1 METELIIIA
10 ITVVFSAFFSS
21 TEMAYIVSNRIKIEI
36 KAGKKSPGAKS
47 AHYFITH
54 PESFFST
61 ILIGNTIANI
71 TFASISAYLLQK
83 VFGMNEFEILIVST
97 LLILF
102 LGELLPKYFGREL
115 GTGFFTFVAVPLSG
129 LYYLLFPFVKLSA
142 FFTGLLSK
150 KNNGGSLSELVRRE
164 DLQLLVE
171 ESENAGNVNK
181 KEGTAIRKL
190 IDMQDQR
197 VNEAMRPRTEIVG
210 VEISS
215 SIDEVLE
222 VFIDSGYSKL
232 PVYEENLDNIR
243 GFVLAYDLFKQ
254 PTELREIVR
263 DILNVPETKR
273 SVEMLN
279 DFLRQRT
286 SIAVVV
292 DEFGGTAGIVTAE
305 DLIEEVFGDIKDEF
319 DVEEN
324 VCRKTG
330 ENEYLVG
337 GNVEIDTLNEKF
349 DMGLPEGDYNTLAG
363 FIMSETG
370 RIPIPGEMITARNF
384 KIHIIRSSVRRI
396 EMVRLSVMS
405 DE

>member
-10 ITVVFSAFFSS
+10 VTVLVSAFFSS
-21 TEMAYIVSNRIKIEI
+21 TEMAYIVSNRLKIEI
-36 KAGKKSPGAKS
+36 KAGKKSPGALA
-47 AHYFITH
+47 AHYFIMH

-61 ILIGNTIANI
+61 ILIGNNIANI
-71 TFASISAYLLQK
+71 TFASISAYLLHK
-83 VFGMNEFEILIVST
+83 MFGMNEFEILIIST
-97 LLILF
+97 LSLLF
-102 LGELLPKYFGREL
+102 IGELLPKYFGREL
-115 GTGFFTFVAVPLSG
+115 GTGFFTFVAIPLRG
-129 LYYLLFPFVKLSA
+129 LYYLLFPFVKLA
-142 FFTGLLSK
+142 ALFTGLISK
-150 KNNGGSLSELVRRE
+150 KDDSGSLSELVKRE

-210 VEISS
+210 VEINS
-215 SIDEVLE
+215 SIDEVLD
-222 VFIDSGYSKL
+222 VFIESGYSKL

-254 PTELREIVR
+254 PTELREVVR

-279 DFLRQRT
+279 DFLRERT
-286 SIAVVV
+286 SIAVVI

-305 DLIEEVFGDIKDEF
+305 DLIEEVFGEIKDEF

-330 ENEYLVG
+330 ENEYLIG
-337 GNVEIDTLNEKF
+337 GNVEIDSLNEKF
-349 DMGLPEGDYNTLAG
+349 ELDLPEGDYNTLAG
-363 FIMSETG
+363 FIMAETG
-370 RIPIPGEMITARNF
+370 RIPIPGEIVTAHNF

-396 EMVRLSVMS
+396 EMVRLSVI
-405 DE
+405 EEG